1 MREGSNLI
9 STYTTISGDMWDL
22 ISWKVYGSEKMT
34 RHLQAANPELLKIVR
49 FPAGVVVK
57 CPDIKTE
64 QGEDLP
70 PWMQD

>member
-1 MREGSNLI
+1 MKEGSNII

-34 RHLQAANPELLKIVR
+34 RHLLAANSELLKIVI
-49 FPAGVVVK
+49 FPAGVIVK

-64 QGEDLP
+64 QREDLP
-70 PWMQD
+70 LWMQD